1 MGTILQEMGHDAII
15 IAFINSI
22 LKREYESLLYIVTP
36 AMGPKRDIY
45 YFDTKRKEYISG
57 WASSKENYI
66 PEFYYR
72 TTIPKKEM
80 DLLNKTSKYKKED
93 WYKSL
98 SKKIGQDLKD
108 FLSKI
113 CTKIEKYLKSDLPD
127 ILGFDEKGNLIL
139 FAEIKFEGF
148 SQKAKESALTE
159 YRLARK
165 LEVPYYLVIPKNP
178 VYSRGI
184 TNAWLKRNLPSDI
197 RIYKFEIP
205 TISVIPKQI
214 EIQFIKV

>member
-22 LKREYESLLYIVTP
+22 LKKEYEALLYIVTP

-45 YFDTKRKEYISG
+45 YFDIKRKEYISG
-57 WASSKENYI
+57 WTTSKENYI

-72 TTIPKKEM
+72 TIIPKKEM
-80 DLLNKTSKYKKED
+80 DLLNKTSKYRKEN

-98 SKKIGQDLKD
+98 SKEIGQDLKN

-113 CTKIEKYLKSDLPD
+113 CIKIEKTLKSDLPD
-127 ILGFDEKGNLIL
+127 VLGFDKKGNLIL

-148 SQKAKESALTE
+148 SQKTKEPTLKE
-159 YRLARK
+159 CRLAKK
-165 LEVPYYLVIPKNP
+165 LGVSYYLVIPKKS
-178 VYSRGI
+178 VYSREI

-197 RIYKFEIP
+197 KIYKFAIP
-205 TISVIPKQI
+205 TASVIPKQI